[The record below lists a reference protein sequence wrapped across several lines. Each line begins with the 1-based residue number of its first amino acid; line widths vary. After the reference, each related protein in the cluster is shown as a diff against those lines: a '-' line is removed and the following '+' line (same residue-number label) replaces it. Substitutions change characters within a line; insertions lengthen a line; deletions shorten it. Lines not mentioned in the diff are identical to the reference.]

1 MKTPKRMEF
10 HDDTA
15 GAAPLVVQL
24 FAWIVSWIP
33 GPSEFS
39 QEAGFWPLSG
49 IGAWIGLTEPILSTG
64 RMRSCGIS
72 GPFPS

>member
-10 HDDTA
+10 HDNTA
-15 GAAPLVVQL
+15 GAAPGVVQL

-39 QEAGFWPLSG
+39 QEAGF
-49 IGAWIGLTEPILSTG
+49 G
-64 RMRSCGIS
+64 RYRALGRGSA
-72 GPFPS
+72 